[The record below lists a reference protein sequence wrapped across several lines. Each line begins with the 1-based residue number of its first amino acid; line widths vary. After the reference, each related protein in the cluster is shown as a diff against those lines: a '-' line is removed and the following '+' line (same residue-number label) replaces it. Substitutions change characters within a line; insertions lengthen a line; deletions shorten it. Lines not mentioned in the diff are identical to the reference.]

1 MAIRRIGV
9 LTSGGDGP
17 GFNPCLRAAVRMAIS
32 RGAEVVGIKH
42 GYAGLLTGEFINLTA
57 RTVGGIIDK
66 GGTFLGTSRSL
77 EYKSRRGQLDALRN
91 LNEAEI
97 DGLIVIGGDGT
108 MRGGQQLHE
117 LGLPVMGVPGTVD
130 NDVGGTDLAIGVD
143 TALNT
148 ALDAIDKIKDTA
160 SSHHR
165 AFVVEVMGRESGYLA
180 LMTGLAGG
188 AEMVCIPEVPFELED
203 VANIIIDA
211 YIKGKAHAIICVAEG
226 ARYNATA
233 IADYLRERREEAGF
247 SARMTILGHI
257 QRGGS
262 PTAFDRVLATRLG
275 AAAAQCLLEGRSG
288 EMVGLIGSEVVTT
301 PFAEAIAQHR
311 PIDLD
316 MFRLAEVLA
325 R

>member
-1 MAIRRIGV
+1 M

-17 GFNPCLRAAVRMAIS
+17 GLNPCLRATARMAIS
-32 RGAEVVGIKH
+32 LGVAVVGIKR
-42 GYAGLLTGEFINLTA
+42 GYTGLLNGEFVTLTA
-57 RTVGGIIDK
+57 RAVGGIIDK

-77 EYKSRRGQLDALRN
+77 DFKTRRGQLDALRN

-97 DGLIVIGGDGT
+97 DGLVVIGGDGT
-108 MRGGQQLHE
+108 MEGAQQLHE
-117 LGLPVMGVPGTVD
+117 LGYPVMGVPGTID
-130 NDVGGTDLAIGVD
+130 NDVAGTDIAIGVD

-160 SSHHR
+160 SSHQR

-180 LMTGLAGG
+180 LMAGLAGG

-203 VANIIIDA
+203 VARTVTDA
-211 YIKGKAHAIICVAEG
+211 YIKGKAHAIILVAEG
-226 ARYNATA
+226 ARYNAVA
-233 IADYLRERREEAGF
+233 IAEYLRERHEEAGF
-247 SARMTILGHI
+247 SVRMTILGHI

-262 PTAFDRVLATRLG
+262 PMAFDRMLATRLG
-275 AAAAQCLLEGRSG
+275 AAAAQLLIEGQRG
-288 EMVGLIGSEVVTT
+288 QMVGLIGNRIVST
-301 PFAEAIAQHR
+301 PFTEVLARRR
-311 PIDLD
+311 PIDVN